1 MMVFEIASAGIGAVG
16 GAVATVASSKVYTYV
31 KTKIV
36 TWAQTEAAKIVADA
50 KKV

>member
-1 MMVFEIASAGIGAVG
+1 MVFEMASVGVGAVG

-36 TWAQTEAAKIVADA
+36 AWAVAEAAKIVADA